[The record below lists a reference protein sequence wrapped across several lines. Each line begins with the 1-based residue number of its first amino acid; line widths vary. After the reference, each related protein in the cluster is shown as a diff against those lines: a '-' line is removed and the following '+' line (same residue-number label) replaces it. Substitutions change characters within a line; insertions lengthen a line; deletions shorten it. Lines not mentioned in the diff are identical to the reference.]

1 MVQDA
6 PSANTEFPTMACSR
20 LIMARAKAWSS
31 TEVRLV
37 RVPMALP
44 SAEVPGAGREKLG
57 QVEGGSDPPSL
68 RIPSA
73 RASGRSFGG
82 LAVAKTQRWRL
93 TWPTLRRR
101 EMTSWPM

>member
-1 MVQDA
+1 
-6 PSANTEFPTMACSR
+6 
-20 LIMARAKAWSS
+20 
-31 TEVRLV
+31 
-37 RVPMALP
+37 MALVIFPRAVP
-44 SAEVPGAGREKLG
+44 SGVVHSSGSEGMEVPGAGREKLG

-73 RASGRSFGG
+73 RAFGRSFGG

>member
-6 PSANTEFPTMACSR
+6 PSANTEFPNMAWFR
-20 LIMARAKAWSS
+20 WTIARARAWSS
-31 TEVRLV
+31 TGVRLV

-44 SAEVPGAGREKLG
+44 SAEVPGAGRKKLG

-93 TWPTLRRR
+93 
-101 EMTSWPM
+101 S